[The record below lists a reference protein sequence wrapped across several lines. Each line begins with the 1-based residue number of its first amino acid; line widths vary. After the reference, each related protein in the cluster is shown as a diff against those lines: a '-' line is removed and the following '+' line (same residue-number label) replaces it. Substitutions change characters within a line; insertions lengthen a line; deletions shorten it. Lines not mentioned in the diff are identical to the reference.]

1 MIDVEKLKDLFKDY
15 PYIASAHL
23 FGSQASGK
31 IGPMSDVDI
40 AVLLK
45 KPYPE
50 GRYLIHQL
58 DYLSFKIEELLKKE
72 VDVVEMNRQG
82 LIFQYNI
89 IRTGKLIY
97 DADPSFRANYVSR
110 LDLLPIVILNR
121 LSDLL
126 KDSISR
132 ALNIDWGKYETG
144 RHSDKDR
151 CYCGKP

>member
-1 MIDVEKLKDLFKDY
+1 MLETERLNDLFKEY
-15 PYIASAHL
+15 PYIAAAYL
-23 FGSQASGK
+23 FGSYASGRT
-31 IGPMSDVDI
+31 GPMSNVDI

-58 DYLSFKIEELLKKE
+58 DYLSFRIEELLKKE

-89 IRTGKLIY
+89 LRTGKLIY

-110 LDLLPIVILNR
+110 LISAYCDFEPTISFIKRFHLQGIKNR
-121 LSDLL
+121 LA
-126 KDSISR
+126 KI
-132 ALNIDWGKYETG
+132 
-144 RHSDKDR
+144 
-151 CYCGKP
+151 

>member
-1 MIDVEKLKDLFKDY
+1 MLETERLKDLFKNY
-15 PYIASAHL
+15 PYIASAYL
-23 FGSQASGK
+23 FGSYASGRT
-31 IGPMSDVDI
+31 GPMSDVDI

-58 DYLSFKIEELLKKE
+58 DYLSFRIEELLKKE

-89 IRTGKLIY
+89 LRTGKLIY

-110 LDLLPIVILNR
+110 LISAYCDFEPTISFIKRFYLQGIKNR
-121 LSDLL
+121 LA
-126 KDSISR
+126 KI
-132 ALNIDWGKYETG
+132 
-144 RHSDKDR
+144 
-151 CYCGKP
+151 

>member
-1 MIDVEKLKDLFKDY
+1 MIDIEKLKDLFRDY

-45 KPYPE
+45 EPYPR
-50 GRYLIHQL
+50 GRYLIHKM
-58 DYLSFKIEELLKKE
+58 DYLAFRIEEVLKKE
-72 VDVVEMNRQG
+72 VDIVEMNRQG

-89 IRTGKLIY
+89 LRTGKLIY

-110 LDLLPIVILNR
+110 LISAYCDFEPTISFIKRFHLHGIKYR
-121 LSDLL
+121 LA
-126 KDSISR
+126 KI
-132 ALNIDWGKYETG
+132 
-144 RHSDKDR
+144 
-151 CYCGKP
+151 

>member
-1 MIDVEKLKDLFKDY
+1 MLETERLNDLFKEY
-15 PYIASAHL
+15 PYIAAAYL
-23 FGSQASGK
+23 FGSHASGRVS
-31 IGPMSDVDI
+31 PMSDVDI

-58 DYLSFKIEELLKKE
+58 DYLSFRIEELLKKE

-89 IRTGKLIY
+89 LRTGKLIY

-110 LDLLPIVILNR
+110 LISAYCDFEPTISFIKRFHLQGIKNR
-121 LSDLL
+121 LA
-126 KDSISR
+126 KI
-132 ALNIDWGKYETG
+132 
-144 RHSDKDR
+144 
-151 CYCGKP
+151 

>member
-1 MIDVEKLKDLFKDY
+1 MLETERLNDLFKEY
-15 PYIASAHL
+15 PYIAAAYL
-23 FGSQASGK
+23 FGSYASGRT
-31 IGPMSDVDI
+31 GPMSNVDI

-58 DYLSFKIEELLKKE
+58 DYLSFRIEELLKKE

-89 IRTGKLIY
+89 LRTGKLIY

-110 LDLLPIVILNR
+110 LISAYCNFEPTISFIKRFHLQGIKNR
-121 LSDLL
+121 LA
-126 KDSISR
+126 KI
-132 ALNIDWGKYETG
+132 
-144 RHSDKDR
+144 
-151 CYCGKP
+151 

>member
-1 MIDVEKLKDLFKDY
+1 MLEMERLEDLFEDY
-15 PYIASAHL
+15 PYIASAYL
-23 FGSQASGK
+23 FGSYASGRT
-31 IGPMSDVDI
+31 GPMSDVDI

-58 DYLSFKIEELLKKE
+58 DYLSFRIEELLKKE

-89 IRTGKLIY
+89 LRTGKLIY

-110 LDLLPIVILNR
+110 LISAYCDFEPTISFIKRFHLQGIKNR
-121 LSDLL
+121 LA
-126 KDSISR
+126 KI
-132 ALNIDWGKYETG
+132 
-144 RHSDKDR
+144 
-151 CYCGKP
+151 